1 MGRVLGG
8 VARRIPG
15 LALTLAAALGTAVL
29 AVSVLA
35 PVLGFRPLI
44 FQSGSMSPTIPVG
57 SLALAHLT
65 NPQDLRV
72 GDIVTVP
79 FAEKYVTHRIVR
91 IGHIGQELVVTLKG
105 DSNRRADPTPYRVPS
120 AVPRVVT
127 SAPAAGTILAWFT
140 RTPGV
145 YVLAAYLV
153 LLMWRLQRHQH
164 RKAAATAA
172 AAMTADTSDGAEDDP
187 SGSATDETADQS
199 WGRFLERI
207 DAMAAA

>member
-1 MGRVLGG
+1 MTRLLGG
-8 VARRIPG
+8 IARRVPG
-15 LALTLAAALGTAVL
+15 LALTVAAALGTAVL

-57 SLALAHLT
+57 SLALARLT

-72 GDIVTVP
+72 GDVVTVP

-91 IGHIGQELVVTLKG
+91 IGHVGHALVVTLKG
-105 DSNRRADPTPYRVPS
+105 DGNRHADPTPYRVPS

-127 SAPAAGTILAWFT
+127 SAPAAGTVLTWFT
-140 RTPGV
+140 RAPGV

-164 RKAAATAA
+164 RKQAAAP
-172 AAMTADTSDGAEDDP
+172 AEAEAVT
-187 SGSATDETADQS
+187 GSADLSFEETVEQS

-207 DAMAAA
+207 DAVAAA